1 MKWPVYILIC
11 LFFICTNIKNSAF
24 AAQINYQTPYEQSR
38 WHFSGDQFGCEITHR
53 VQSFGMLMLK
63 AAPGEPL
70 ALSLQA
76 DWLSL
81 NNTQSQ
87 ASVIPAAWQAQMQQ
101 PIATTTLHWFGSQ
114 AISQKNTAAFLEAL
128 ELGHTWQ
135 VAITSPDNSQY
146 LINASPV
153 STRSVANQFRL
164 CRQQL
169 LPKPFTYVRRIELQ
183 FATSSSLLNAT
194 HEQDLHAVVRYLQA
208 DSSIVEILVDGHA
221 DASGN
226 HLANL
231 VLSKER
237 SDEVV
242 SRLIELGVSPKMIQT
257 RHHGTRSPV
266 ATNNNSEGRELNRR
280 VTLRLVKS
288 AANSATT
295 SASRVQNE
303 SF

>member
-1 MKWPVYILIC
+1 MPV
-11 LFFICTNIKNSAF
+11 S
-24 AAQINYQTPYEQSR
+24 YQTPFEKAHWQ
-38 WHFSGDQFGCEITHR
+38 FSGDQFGCEITHR
-53 VQSFGMLMLK
+53 VQSFGTLQLS

-87 ASVIPAAWQAQMQQ
+87 AWVVPASWQEKTQHPLAE
-101 PIATTTLHWFGSQ
+101 TSLNWFGSK
-114 AISQKNTAAFLEAL
+114 AISQKSTAAFLEAL
-128 ELGHTWQ
+128 EQGHTWQ
-135 VAITSPDNSQY
+135 VAITSPDSQY

-169 LPKPFTYVRRIELQ
+169 LPKPFTYLRRLELK
-183 FATSSSLLNAT
+183 FAPNSSLLNAS
-194 HEQDLHAVVRYLQA
+194 HEQDLYAVYRYIQA
-208 DSSIVEILVDGHA
+208 DPSIVEVLVDGHA
-221 DASGN
+221 DASGD

-242 SRLIELGVSPKMIQT
+242 SRLIELGVSAKMIQT
-257 RHHGTRSPV
+257 RHHGTRTPV
-266 ATNNNSEGRELNRR
+266 ASNNSTEGRELNRR
-280 VTLRLVKS
+280 VTLRLVKTVQ
-288 AANSATT
+288 NATKT
-295 SASRVQNE
+295 SASRAKNE